1 MKSIGTLTLIA
12 FLFGCGSSDDSN
24 PPLFPADYATTYQE
38 VRNCRNS
45 IEHDLV
51 RVRILAAPDALTAYN
66 GRLEEFPVGAV
77 ALKEEYDGGDI
88 NCERDI
94 MRWTVMRKLAPGS
107 SPDTLDWEWQEVDE
121 DRREVDV
128 DIMRCTNCHT
138 DCGKP
143 PEGYAG
149 TCAAP

>member
-1 MKSIGTLTLIA
+1 M
-12 FLFGCGSSDDSN
+12 
-24 PPLFPADYATTYQE
+24 PLFPADYATTYQE

-45 IEHDLV
+45 IEHDLA
-51 RVRILAAPDALTAYN
+51 RVRILAAPDALTAYT
-66 GRLEEFPVGAV
+66 GRLEDFPVGAV

-88 NCERDI
+88 RCEREI
-94 MRWTVMRKLAPGS
+94 MRWTVMQKVEPGS

-121 DRREVDV
+121 DRRVADV
-128 DIMRCTNCHT
+128 EIKRCTNCHT

-149 TCAAP
+149 TCAAPP